1 MDDDFFVEEE
11 DEGNADGWMVTFSD
25 LMSLLLCFFVLILS
39 MAEIDIIK
47 YKQLA
52 DNMSEAFGVQ
62 RELELESIPKGTSV
76 VSTEF
81 RPGIPDETIVD
92 VVQQETRDQ
101 TRNSLRI
108 GNPDSPESEE
118 KDIRDEVLTYDEVM
132 ALIKETEL
140 DAEMLRRLLKTEIK
154 EGQIDVESTSRT
166 ILIRIRE
173 KGSFASGSAL
183 LNTSF
188 VGVIDKIASALTQI
202 EGRISVEGHTDNIPI
217 NTFSHPSNWDL
228 SAARSV
234 AVVRRMLDISSLN
247 PTRVTASGFAATRPQ
262 AINSTAAGRAK
273 NRRVEIVVKQPLDEA
288 SDKLLRSIGNDL
300 TLDQR

>member
-1 MDDDFFVEEE
+1 MIDDDLFDDEEVEAEKK
-11 DEGNADGWMVTFSD
+11 DGWMVTFSD

-39 MAEIDIIK
+39 MAEVDIIK

-52 DNMSEAFGVQ
+52 DSMAQAFGVQ
-62 RELELESIPKGTSV
+62 RDMELESVPKGTSV

-81 RPGIPDETIVD
+81 RPGIPDETIVEAI
-92 VVQQETRDQ
+92 QQVTKDQ
-101 TRNSLRI
+101 DRNSLRI
-108 GNPDSPESEE
+108 GNPDSPESDE
-118 KDIRDEVLTYDEVM
+118 KDIRDEVLTYDEIM

-140 DAEMLRRLLKTEIK
+140 DAEMLRRLLKQEIK
-154 EGQIDVESTSRT
+154 EGQIDVETTART

-202 EGRISVEGHTDNIPI
+202 EGKIAVEGHTDNVPI
-217 NTFSHPSNWDL
+217 NTFAYPSNWDL

-234 AVVRRMLDISSLN
+234 AVVRRMLDIAPLE
-247 PTRVTASGFAATRPQ
+247 PTRVTASGFADTRPQ
-262 AINSTAAGRAK
+262 AINSTFDGRAR
-273 NRRVEIVVKQPLDEA
+273 NRRVEIVVKQPLDEE
-288 SDKLLRSIGNDL
+288 SDQLLQ
-300 TLDQR
+300 TLEQ

>member
-1 MDDDFFVEEE
+1 MDDDLFIEEE
-11 DEGNADGWMVTFSD
+11 EEGKADGWMTTFSD
-25 LMSLLLCFFVLILS
+25 LMSLLLCFFILILS

-52 DNMSEAFGVQ
+52 DSMSNAFGVQ
-62 RELELESIPKGTSV
+62 QELQLESVPKGTSV

-92 VVQQETRDQ
+92 VIQQETVDQ
-101 TRNSLRI
+101 DRNSLRI
-108 GNPDSPESEE
+108 GNPDSPESVE

-132 ALIKETEL
+132 ALIKETQL

-154 EGQIDVESTSRT
+154 EGQIDVESTART

-183 LNTSF
+183 LNSSF
-188 VGVIDKIASALTQI
+188 VGVIDKIARALTQI
-202 EGRISVEGHTDNIPI
+202 EGRIAVEGHTDNVPI
-217 NTFSHPSNWDL
+217 NTFTFPSNWDL

-234 AVVRRMLDISSLN
+234 AVVRRMLNIAPLE
-247 PTRVTASGFAATRPQ
+247 PTRVTASGFADTRPQ
-262 AINSTAAGRAK
+262 AINSTFEGRAR
-273 NRRVEIVVKQPLDEA
+273 NRRVEIVVRQPLDEE
-288 SDKLLRSIGNDL
+288 SNKLLN
-300 TLDQR
+300 TLDSVN

>member
-1 MDDDFFVEEE
+1 MSDEDFFEEEE

-39 MAEIDIIK
+39 MAEVDIIK

-52 DNMSEAFGVQ
+52 DSMSEAFGVQ
-62 RELELESIPKGTSV
+62 RDMELESIPKGTSV

-92 VVQQETRDQ
+92 VVQQVTQDQ

-108 GNPDSPESEE
+108 GNPDAPVADE
-118 KDIRDEVLTYDEVM
+118 KDVRDEVLTYDEM
-132 ALIKETEL
+132 MELIQETEL
-140 DAEMLRRLLKTEIK
+140 DAEMLRRLLRTEIDQ
-154 EGQIDVESTSRT
+154 GQIDVESEAR
-166 ILIRIRE
+166 IIIIRIRE
-173 KGSFASGSAL
+173 RGSFTSGSAL

-202 EGRISVEGHTDNIPI
+202 EGKVAVEGHTDDVPI
-217 NTFSHPSNWDL
+217 NTFAYPSNWDL

-234 AVVRRMLDISSLN
+234 AVVRRMLNISTLQ
-247 PTRVTASGFAATRPQ
+247 PKRVTASGFADTRPQ
-262 AINSTAAGRAK
+262 AINSTAEGRAR
-273 NRRVEIVVKQPLDEA
+273 NRRVEILVRQPLSEN
-288 SDKLLRSIGNDL
+288 STEFLR
-300 TLDQR
+300 QAVQ

>member
-1 MDDDFFVEEE
+1 MSDEDFFEEEE

-39 MAEIDIIK
+39 MAEVDIIK

-52 DNMSEAFGVQ
+52 DSMSEAFGVQ
-62 RELELESIPKGTSV
+62 RDMELESIPKGTSV

-92 VVQQETRDQ
+92 VVQQVTQDQ

-108 GNPDSPESEE
+108 GNPDAPVADE
-118 KDIRDEVLTYDEVM
+118 KDVRDEVLTYDEM
-132 ALIKETEL
+132 MELIQETEL
-140 DAEMLRRLLKTEIK
+140 DAEMLRRLLRTEIDQ
-154 EGQIDVESTSRT
+154 GQIDVESEART
-166 ILIRIRE
+166 IIIRIRE
-173 KGSFASGSAL
+173 RGSFTSGSAL

-202 EGRISVEGHTDNIPI
+202 EGKVAVEGHTDDVPI
-217 NTFSHPSNWDL
+217 NTFAYPSNWDL

-234 AVVRRMLDISSLN
+234 SVVRRMLNISTLQ
-247 PTRVTASGFAATRPQ
+247 PKRVTASGFADTRPQ
-262 AINSTAAGRAK
+262 AINSTAEGRAR
-273 NRRVEIVVKQPLDEA
+273 NRRVEILVRQPLSEN
-288 SDKLLRSIGNDL
+288 STEFLR
-300 TLDQR
+300 QAVQ

>member
-1 MDDDFFVEEE
+1 MTEDDLFADEGEEE
-11 DEGNADGWMVTFSD
+11 AGNADGWMVTFSD

-39 MAEIDIIK
+39 MAEIDIIR

-52 DNMSEAFGVQ
+52 DSMSDAFGVQ

-81 RPGIPDETIVD
+81 RPGIPDETIVET
-92 VVQQETRDQ
+92 VQQVTVDQ

-108 GNPDSPESEE
+108 GNPDSPEADE
-118 KDIRDEVLTYDEVM
+118 KDIRDEVLTYDEIM

-140 DAEMLRRLLKTEIK
+140 DAEMLKRLLKQEIK
-154 EGQIDVESTSRT
+154 EGQIDVETKART

-173 KGSFASGSAL
+173 KGSFTSGSAL

-188 VGVIDKIASALTQI
+188 VGVIDKIAGALTQI
-202 EGRISVEGHTDNIPI
+202 EGKISVEGHTDNIPI
-217 NTFSHPSNWDL
+217 NTFAYPSNWDL

-234 AVVRRMLDISSLN
+234 AVVRRMLEISPLQ
-247 PTRVTASGFAATRPQ
+247 PTRVTASGFADTRPQ
-262 AINSTAAGRAK
+262 AVNSTSEGRAR
-273 NRRVEIVVKQPLDEA
+273 NRRVEIVVKQPMEDE
-288 SDKLLRSIGNDL
+288 SNKLLQTFN
-300 TLDQR
+300 

>member
-1 MDDDFFVEEE
+1 MTEDDLFADEGEEE
-11 DEGNADGWMVTFSD
+11 AGNADGWMVTFSD

-39 MAEIDIIK
+39 MAEIDIIR

-52 DNMSEAFGVQ
+52 DSMSDAFGVQ

-81 RPGIPDETIVD
+81 RPGIPDETIVET
-92 VVQQETRDQ
+92 VQQVTVDQ

-108 GNPDSPESEE
+108 GNPDSPEADE
-118 KDIRDEVLTYDEVM
+118 KDIRDEVLTYDEIM

-140 DAEMLRRLLKTEIK
+140 DAEMLKRLLKQEIK
-154 EGQIDVESTSRT
+154 EGQIDVETKART

-173 KGSFASGSAL
+173 KGSFTSGSAL

-188 VGVIDKIASALTQI
+188 VGVIDKIAGALTQI
-202 EGRISVEGHTDNIPI
+202 EGKISVEGHTDNIPI
-217 NTFSHPSNWDL
+217 NTFAYPSNWDL

-234 AVVRRMLDISSLN
+234 AVVRRMLDISPLQ
-247 PTRVTASGFAATRPQ
+247 PTRVTASGFADTRPQ
-262 AINSTAAGRAK
+262 AVNSTSEGRAR
-273 NRRVEIVVKQPLDEA
+273 NRRVEIVVKQPMEDE
-288 SDKLLRSIGNDL
+288 SNKLLQTFN
-300 TLDQR
+300 

>member
-1 MDDDFFVEEE
+1 MDEDEFVEEE
-11 DEGNADGWMVTFSD
+11 EGNADGWMVTFSD

-39 MAEIDIIK
+39 MAEVDIIK

-52 DNMSEAFGVQ
+52 DSMAEAFGVQ

-92 VVQQETRDQ
+92 IVQQVTTDQ

-108 GNPDSPESEE
+108 GNPDSPEADE
-118 KDIRDEVLTYDEVM
+118 KDVRDEVLTYDEVM
-132 ALIKETEL
+132 ALIKETQL

-154 EGQIDVESTSRT
+154 EGQIDVESTART

-183 LNTSF
+183 LNSSF
-188 VGVIDKIASALTQI
+188 VGVIDKIANALTQI
-202 EGRISVEGHTDNIPI
+202 EGRIAVEGHTDNVPI
-217 NTFSHPSNWDL
+217 NTFAYPSNWDL

-234 AVVRRMLDISSLN
+234 AVVRRMLDIAPLE
-247 PTRVTASGFAATRPQ
+247 PTRVTASGFADTRPQ
-262 AINSTAAGRAK
+262 AINSTFQGRAR
-273 NRRVEIVVKQPLDEA
+273 NRRVEIVVKQPLDEE
-288 SDKLLRSIGNDL
+288 SNKLLN
-300 TLDQR
+300 TLDSVN

>member
-1 MDDDFFVEEE
+1 MMEDDLFEDDEVEAETK
-11 DEGNADGWMVTFSD
+11 DGWMVTFSD

-39 MAEIDIIK
+39 MAEVDIIR

-52 DNMSEAFGVQ
+52 DSMAEAFGVQ
-62 RELELESIPKGTSV
+62 QDMQLESVPKGTSV

-81 RPGIPDETIVD
+81 RPGIPDETIVE
-92 VVQQETRDQ
+92 VIQQVTKDQ
-101 TRNSLRI
+101 DQNSLRI
-108 GNPDSPESEE
+108 GNPDSPEADE
-118 KDIRDEVLTYDEVM
+118 KDIRDEVLTYDEIM

-140 DAEMLRRLLKTEIK
+140 DAEMLRRLLKQEIK
-154 EGQIDVESTSRT
+154 EGQIDVETTART

-202 EGRISVEGHTDNIPI
+202 EGKIAVEGHTDNVPI
-217 NTFSHPSNWDL
+217 NTFAYPSNWDL

-234 AVVRRMLDISSLN
+234 AVVRRMLDIAPLE
-247 PTRVTASGFAATRPQ
+247 PTRVTASGFADTRPQ
-262 AINSTAAGRAK
+262 AINSTFDGRER
-273 NRRVEIVVKQPLDEA
+273 NRRVEIVVKQPLDEE
-288 SDKLLRSIGNDL
+288 SDRLLQ
-300 TLDQR
+300 TLEQ

>member
-1 MDDDFFVEEE
+1 MDDDEFFEEE
-11 DEGNADGWMVTFSD
+11 EEGTADGWIVTYSD

-39 MAEIDIIK
+39 MAEVDIIR

-52 DNMSEAFGVQ
+52 DSMQEAFGVQ
-62 RELELESIPKGTSV
+62 REMELESIPKGTSV

-92 VVQQETRDQ
+92 VVQQITTDQ

-108 GNPDSPESEE
+108 GNPDAPISEE

-140 DAEMLRRLLKTEIK
+140 DTEMLKRLLDTEIK
-154 EGQIDVESTSRT
+154 EGQIDVESTART

-173 KGSFASGSAL
+173 KGAFSSGSAL

-188 VGVIDKIASALTQI
+188 VSVIDKIASALTQI
-202 EGRISVEGHTDNIPI
+202 EGRIAVEGHTDNVPI
-217 NTFSHPSNWDL
+217 NTFAYPSNWDL
-228 SAARSV
+228 SSARSV
-234 AVVRRMLDISSLN
+234 AVVRRMLDVAPLG
-247 PTRVTASGFAATRPQ
+247 PTRITASGFADTRPQ
-262 AINSTAAGRAK
+262 AINTTVDGRAR
-273 NRRVEIVVKQPLDEA
+273 NRRVEIVVKQPLDEQSGA
-288 SDKLLRSIGNDL
+288 ILREI
-300 TLDQR
+300 R

>member
-1 MDDDFFVEEE
+1 MTEDDLFADEGEEE
-11 DEGNADGWMVTFSD
+11 AGNADGWMVTFSD

-39 MAEIDIIK
+39 MAEIDIIR

-52 DNMSEAFGVQ
+52 DSMSDAFGVQ

-81 RPGIPDETIVD
+81 RPGIPDETIVET
-92 VVQQETRDQ
+92 VQQVTVDQ

-108 GNPDSPESEE
+108 GNPDSPEADE
-118 KDIRDEVLTYDEVM
+118 KDIRDEVLTYDEIM

-140 DAEMLRRLLKTEIK
+140 DAEMLKRLLKQEIK
-154 EGQIDVESTSRT
+154 EGQIDVETKART

-173 KGSFASGSAL
+173 KGSFTSGSAL

-188 VGVIDKIASALTQI
+188 VGVIDKIAGALTQI
-202 EGRISVEGHTDNIPI
+202 EGKISVEGHTDNIPI
-217 NTFSHPSNWDL
+217 NTFAYPSNWDL

-234 AVVRRMLDISSLN
+234 AVVRRMLDISPLQ
-247 PTRVTASGFAATRPQ
+247 PTRVTASGFADTRPQ
-262 AINSTAAGRAK
+262 AVNSTSDGRAR
-273 NRRVEIVVKQPLDEA
+273 NRRVEIVVKQPMEDE
-288 SDKLLRSIGNDL
+288 SNKLLQTFN
-300 TLDQR
+300 

>member
-1 MDDDFFVEEE
+1 MDDDEFFEEE
-11 DEGNADGWMVTFSD
+11 EEGKTDGWIVTFSD

-39 MAEIDIIK
+39 MAEVDIIR

-52 DNMSEAFGVQ
+52 DSMQEAFGVQ
-62 RELELESIPKGTSV
+62 REMELESIPKGTSV

-92 VVQQETRDQ
+92 VVQQITTDQ

-108 GNPDSPESEE
+108 GNPDAPVSEE

-140 DAEMLRRLLKTEIK
+140 DAEMLKRLLDIEIK
-154 EGQIDVESTSRT
+154 EGQIDVESTART

-183 LNTSF
+183 LNSSF
-188 VGVIDKIASALTQI
+188 VDVIDKIANALTQI
-202 EGRISVEGHTDNIPI
+202 EGRIAVEGHTDNIPI
-217 NTFSHPSNWDL
+217 NTFAFPSNWDL

-234 AVVRRMLDISSLN
+234 AVVRRMLDIAPLQ
-247 PTRVTASGFAATRPQ
+247 PTRVTASGFADTRPQ
-262 AINSTAAGRAK
+262 AVNITVEGRAR
-273 NRRVEIVVKQPLDEA
+273 NRRVEIVVKQPLDDE
-288 SDKLLRSIGNDL
+288 SDALLREI
-300 TLDQR
+300 R

>member
-1 MDDDFFVEEE
+1 MIDEDLFDQEE
-11 DEGNADGWMVTFSD
+11 DDEKNDGWLVTWGD

-39 MAEIDIIK
+39 MAEIDIVR

-52 DNMSEAFGVQ
+52 DSMSNAFGVQ
-62 RELELESIPKGTSV
+62 QELQLESVPKGTSV

-108 GNPDSPESEE
+108 GNPNSPESEE
-118 KDIRDEVLTYDEVM
+118 RDVRDEVLTYDEVM
-132 ALIKETEL
+132 ALIKETQL

-154 EGQIDVESTSRT
+154 EGQIDVESTART

-173 KGSFASGSAL
+173 KGSFASGSAM
-183 LNTSF
+183 LNSSF
-188 VGVIDKIASALTQI
+188 VGVIDKIAIALTQI
-202 EGRISVEGHTDNIPI
+202 EGRISVEGHTDNVPI
-217 NTFSHPSNWDL
+217 NTFAYPSNWDL

-234 AVVRRMLDISSLN
+234 AVVRRMLDIAPLE
-247 PTRVTASGFAATRPQ
+247 PKRVTASGFADTRPQ
-262 AINSTAAGRAK
+262 AINSTFEGRAR
-273 NRRVEIVVKQPLDEA
+273 NRRVEIVVKQPLDEE
-288 SDKLLRSIGNDL
+288 SNKLLN
-300 TLDQR
+300 TLDSVT

>member
-1 MDDDFFVEEE
+1 MTDDDLFADEGEEE
-11 DEGNADGWMVTFSD
+11 AGNADGWMVTFSD

-39 MAEIDIIK
+39 MAEIDIIR

-52 DNMSEAFGVQ
+52 DSMSDAFGVQ

-81 RPGIPDETIVD
+81 RPGIPDETIVET
-92 VVQQETRDQ
+92 VQQVTVDQ

-108 GNPDSPESEE
+108 GNPDSPEADE
-118 KDIRDEVLTYDEVM
+118 KDIRDEVLTYDEIM

-140 DAEMLRRLLKTEIK
+140 DAEMLKRLLKQEIK
-154 EGQIDVESTSRT
+154 EGQIDVETKART

-173 KGSFASGSAL
+173 KGSFTSGSAL

-188 VGVIDKIASALTQI
+188 VGVIDKIAGALTQI
-202 EGRISVEGHTDNIPI
+202 EGKISVEGHTDNIPI
-217 NTFSHPSNWDL
+217 NTFAYPSNWDL

-234 AVVRRMLDISSLN
+234 AVVRRMLDISPLQ
-247 PTRVTASGFAATRPQ
+247 PTRVTASGFADTRPQ
-262 AINSTAAGRAK
+262 AVNSTSEGRAR
-273 NRRVEIVVKQPLDEA
+273 NRRVEIVVKQPMEDE
-288 SDKLLRSIGNDL
+288 SNKLLQTFN
-300 TLDQR
+300 

>member
-1 MDDDFFVEEE
+1 MDDDEFIEDE
-11 DEGNADGWMVTFSD
+11 DEGNADGWIVTYSD

-39 MAEIDIIK
+39 MAEVDIIR

-52 DNMSEAFGVQ
+52 DSMQEAFGVQ
-62 RELELESIPKGTSV
+62 REMELESIPKGTSV

-92 VVQQETRDQ
+92 VVQQITTDQ

-108 GNPDSPESEE
+108 GNPDAPISEE

-140 DAEMLRRLLKTEIK
+140 DTEMLKRLLDTEIK
-154 EGQIDVESTSRT
+154 EGQIDVESTART

-173 KGSFASGSAL
+173 KGAFSSGSAL

-188 VGVIDKIASALTQI
+188 VSVIDKIASALTQI
-202 EGRISVEGHTDNIPI
+202 EGRIAVEGHTDNVPI
-217 NTFSHPSNWDL
+217 NTFAYPSNWDL
-228 SAARSV
+228 SSARSV
-234 AVVRRMLDISSLN
+234 AVVRRMLDVAPLG
-247 PTRVTASGFAATRPQ
+247 PTRITASGFADTRPQ
-262 AINSTAAGRAK
+262 AINTTVDGRAR
-273 NRRVEIVVKQPLDEA
+273 NRRVEIVVKQPLDEQSGA
-288 SDKLLRSIGNDL
+288 ILREI
-300 TLDQR
+300 R